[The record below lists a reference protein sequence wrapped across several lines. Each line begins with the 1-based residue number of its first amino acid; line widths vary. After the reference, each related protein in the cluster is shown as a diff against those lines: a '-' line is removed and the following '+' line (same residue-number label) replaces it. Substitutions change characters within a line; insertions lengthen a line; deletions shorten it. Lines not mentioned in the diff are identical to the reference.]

1 MSDEYLRWRNH
12 VVAKPMTANPEY
24 EDAYM
29 FLNDV
34 EVTTVEAMAEC
45 IFPSDASG
53 PGAREAAVV
62 VYIDRALAG
71 FGSSLQNLYRRGL
84 AELDRF
90 TSTHRGGKAFAKLSS
105 VEQNQVLQEVEAWGN
120 PALTEASR
128 IAPSLEASSAEPG
141 SELRQAAPG
150 DQNISVDRPL
160 LFALFAAVREHT
172 IEGMFC
178 DPMYGGNRNLVGWR
192 LVGFPGAQW
201 GYSAEQAKAGFDAT
215 TIPIK
220 GLADLRRERRS
231 PSKQSQSEGGLS

>member
-1 MSDEYLRWRNH
+1 
-12 VVAKPMTANPEY
+12 MTTNPEY
-24 EDAYM
+24 QDAYM

-34 EVTTVEAMAEC
+34 EVATVEAMAEC
-45 IFPSDASG
+45 IFPPDASG
-53 PGAREAAVV
+53 LGAREAAVV
-62 VYIDRALAG
+62 VYIDRSLAG

-90 TSTHRGGKAFAKLSS
+90 TTAHRGGKAFAKLSS
-105 VEQNQVLQEVEAWGN
+105 AEQNQVLQELEAWGN

-150 DQNISVDRPL
+150 DQDISVDRPL

-178 DPMYGGNRNLVGWR
+178 DPMYGGNRNFVGWR

-201 GYSAEQAKAGFDAT
+201 GYSDKQTKAGFDAT

-220 GLADLRRERRS
+220 SLADLRRERQS
-231 PSKQSQSEGGLS
+231 PSEKSQKKGGLL